1 MEEGGSSGTVFNADV
16 HYCIAYCAYGSYGV
30 HSLSV
35 EKSEEGQGRK
45 QQRYYAAPESAVD

>member
-16 HYCIAYCAYGSYGV
+16 HYCVTDCAYGSYGV
-30 HSLSV
+30 HSLFFFFL
-35 EKSEEGQGRK
+35 EEGQGRK